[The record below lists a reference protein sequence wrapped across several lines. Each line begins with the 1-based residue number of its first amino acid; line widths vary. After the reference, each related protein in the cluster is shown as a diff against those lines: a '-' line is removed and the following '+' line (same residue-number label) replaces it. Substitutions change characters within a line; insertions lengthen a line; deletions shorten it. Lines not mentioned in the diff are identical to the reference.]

1 MPDAIADA
9 GLGPAPPALPG
20 PASPERSL
28 IDDIVIDRGLVY
40 RVDHRLRTCRRHSLP
55 LAEAHRPDRRCGA

>member
-1 MPDAIADA
+1 MSDALADA
-9 GLGPAPPALPG
+9 GLGPAPPAQPG

-40 RVDHRLRTCRRHSLP
+40 SVDHSRWPKLIGQIDAAARNLRINF
-55 LAEAHRPDRRCGA
+55 